1 MLDITVETENG
12 EKHVRPSEEDLTG
25 LVRRIGAEGDRFL
38 VLQRIPDLP
47 SVFAQVWHA
56 AGGHFQLEHRAGAPE
71 RHFETRLDD
80 PERVAEVLT
89 AWARG
94 ETGWDAGAAWRNM
107 GFPAAPPVPEL
118 PGEIRREL
126 ELRVRSLLVCGYED
140 RAGLTRAVQ
149 EDVFDPA
156 VHPVT
161 REQAEALVDRL
172 WLERVE
178 ETAGWEGTT
187 DPERVTAAFAELDA
201 AGIVAREHFTCCRT
215 CGTTEIGAEDGA
227 DRARGFV
234 FFHTQCTEGAA
245 DGGPLYLLYGRFE
258 DAAETT
264 TAAAVG
270 EEVAGALRRQGLS
283 VRWDG
288 DPGQA
293 ILVTDLDWRR
303 RLTG

>member
-25 LVRRIGAEGDRFL
+25 LIRRIGAEGDRFL

-56 AGGHFQLEHRAGAPE
+56 SGGPFQLEHRTGAPE
-71 RHFETRLDD
+71 RHFETRLDT
-80 PERVAEVLT
+80 PERVAAVLA

-94 ETGWDAGAAWRNM
+94 ESDRYTGPTWRNM
-107 GFPAAPPVPEL
+107 GFPAAPAVPEL
-118 PGEIRREL
+118 PGEIRE
-126 ELRVRSLLVCGYED
+126 EIEGRVRSLLVCGYD
-140 RAGLTRAVQ
+140 GRARLTRVAQ
-149 EDVFDPA
+149 EEVFSPDE
-156 VHPVT
+156 HPVS

-178 ETAGWEGTT
+178 EMAGWEGTT

-201 AGIVAREHFTCCRT
+201 AGIVAREHFTCCRS

-234 FFHTQCTEGAA
+234 FFHSQCTEGAA
-245 DGGPLYLLYGRFE
+245 NGGPLHLLYGGF
-258 DAAETT
+258 DHSAETT
-264 TAAAVG
+264 AAVG
-270 EEVAGALRRQGLS
+270 EEVTAALRRQGLS

-293 ILVTDLDWRR
+293 ILVTGLDWRR

>member
-1 MLDITVETENG
+1 MLDIAVETENQ

-25 LVRRIGAEGDRFL
+25 LVRRIGADGDRFL

-47 SVFAQVWHA
+47 SVFAQVWHD
-56 AGGHFQLEHRAGAPE
+56 AGGDYQVEHRAGAPE
-71 RHFETRLDD
+71 LHFGTRLDD
-80 PERVAEVLT
+80 PGRVAEVLA

-94 ETGWDAGAAWRNM
+94 EDGWDAGPSWENL
-107 GFPAAPPVPEL
+107 GFPPAPEAPEL
-118 PGEIRREL
+118 PEEIREQL
-126 ELRVRSLLVCGYED
+126 EQRVREQLRCGYAD
-140 RAGLTRAVQ
+140 RAGLTRAAQ
-149 EDVFDPA
+149 EDVFSPEEYA
-156 VHPVT
+156 VS

-178 ETAGWEGTT
+178 EMADWEGPT
-187 DPERVTAAFAELDA
+187 DPERITAAFTALDA
-201 AGIVAREHFTCCRT
+201 AGILAREHFTCCRN
-215 CGTTEIGAEDGA
+215 CGTSEIGAEEGA
-227 DRARGFV
+227 EHARGFV

-245 DGGPLYLLYGRFE
+245 DGGPLYLLYGRFDHSPE
-258 DAAETT
+258 T

-270 EEVAGALRRQGLS
+270 EEVAAALRGQGLS